1 MQPLTRPRSLT
12 SLVDRRVDPGAA
24 RAVAAAY
31 LGARTRRDPLTR
43 AAYAHLVAESD
54 HLLRRITSPDQPDP
68 VRVRFTTCPDP
79 YRNAQ
84 ELIASIID
92 DRLLEVTTVA
102 VDPHRRHPLMDS
114 TIGGAYDRFRA
125 VHDILGHAG
134 LGLGF
139 DRNGEFA
146 TWLHQERFHGR
157 SARRALATELH
168 GQNSVLWTTGTM
180 AEPKAVLLDPELLRR
195 SRQSGCTRV
204 PDEKR
209 AVHQTVPPL
218 STMDTAATV
227 LAGTSSV
234 TVHGCSST
242 GGRRSRA
249 RVPSPSS
256 TASQYVASTVA
267 P

>member
-1 MQPLTRPRSLT
+1 MPPPARPRTLT
-12 SLVDRRVDPGAA
+12 SLVDRCVDPAA
-24 RAVAAAY
+24 ACAVAAAY
-31 LGARTRRDPLTR
+31 LGACTRRDSLTR

-54 HLLRRITSPDQPDP
+54 RLLRRITSPDEPDR

-79 YRNAQ
+79 YRDAD
-84 ELIASIID
+84 ELIASVMD

-114 TIGGAYDRFRA
+114 TMGGAYDRFRA
-125 VHDILGHAG
+125 VHDIVGHAG

-146 TWLHQERFHGR
+146 TWLHQERFH
-157 SARRALATELH
+157 SPAARRALATELH
-168 GQNSVLWTTGTM
+168 AQNSVLWTTGTM

-195 SRQSGCTRV
+195 SRQSGCRRV
-204 PDEKR
+204 PDGKR